1 MTTRT
6 CTATIN
12 FEFELDGIPV
22 SAQTK
27 VSKLLLLDITDPQ
40 ARPGFW
46 MIVIVICEKR
56 ERENLGR
63 LPLCLAVFWTP
74 QKLGCV
80 CERLECSRLFI
91 IATSEG
97 GMMDRRHTVDLS

>member
-46 MIVIVICEKR
+46 MIVIVICEKKR
-56 ERENLGR
+56 KRKSRPFAVVFGGLPDPAKIR
-63 LPLCLAVFWTP
+63 L
-74 QKLGCV
+74 CV
-80 CERLECSRLFI
+80 C
-91 IATSEG
+91 
-97 GMMDRRHTVDLS
+97 V